1 MIPFNSINNNIKNN
15 SQPQKDLKD
24 LYPQNKNINCS
35 CTTESNIIPNL
46 NKNISKSIENKMEI
60 EDMFQENLIGSLS
73 TKDSKN
79 SNAISDLKT
88 NSDIKNINCANS
100 NIIPNPS
107 NNNIILIQEEPKE
120 EQKPNPK
127 PKPSFDIPVPNQ
139 AMFQIAK
146 IKKEMENQIEK
157 ETFNFNFESKAEKSS
172 FLGEYTNDI
181 YSNLLEDEKN
191 LKIKPEYGYM
201 EKQEDINPT
210 MRGILINWII
220 EVHFNLRFK
229 EETLYQTIWIIDT
242 YLTSTQINRTKFQLV
257 GIAALMISSKEYEI
271 YYPKISDFLLITN
284 NAYTKE
290 ELTKMEK
297 DIILKLGFNIICPT
311 PIDFYNIVSK
321 AYNFDKMKYFLGK
334 YFIESCLIDYNLL
347 KYSASVIGVACAYVT
362 MKFFGDRNYKEL
374 YLKKILNENKP
385 KKTIKDAAREICYSV
400 KKTHNSNLQSVRNK
414 YSLPIYLNVAQYCD

>member
-1 MIPFNSINNNIKNN
+1 MSK
-15 SQPQKDLKD
+15 QKAIDK
-24 LYPQNKNINCS
+24 IRR
-35 CTTESNIIPNL
+35 
-46 NKNISKSIENKMEI
+46 
-60 EDMFQENLIGSLS
+60 MF
-73 TKDSKN
+73 
-79 SNAISDLKT
+79 
-88 NSDIKNINCANS
+88 
-100 NIIPNPS
+100 
-107 NNNIILIQEEPKE
+107 
-120 EQKPNPK
+120 
-127 PKPSFDIPVPNQ
+127 
-139 AMFQIAK
+139 
-146 IKKEMENQIEK
+146 
-157 ETFNFNFESKAEKSS
+157 
-172 FLGEYTNDI
+172 Y
-181 YSNLLEDEKN
+181 
-191 LKIKPEYGYM
+191 
-201 EKQEDINPT
+201 
-210 MRGILINWII
+210 INWIM
-220 EVHFNLRFK
+220 EVLFQLNFK
-229 EETLYQTIWIIDT
+229 EETLFQTIWIIDT

-297 DIILKLGFNIICPT
+297 DIILKLGFNIICPS